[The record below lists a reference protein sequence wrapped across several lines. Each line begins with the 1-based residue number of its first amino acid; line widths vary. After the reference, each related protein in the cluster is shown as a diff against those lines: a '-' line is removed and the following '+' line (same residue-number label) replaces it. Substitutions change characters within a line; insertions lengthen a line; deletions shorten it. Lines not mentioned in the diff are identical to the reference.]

1 MVAVCPVEHDMTASE
16 SGQTWI
22 EARQEAEQ
30 KALAANA
37 KMSILNTDLV
47 FGDQPSHM
55 IHYMTQCAFAGKIQ
69 QAFTSEAAKFKPV
82 GQSDL
87 TKAIASSMDSNL
99 TGQFALRG
107 SEEVSSRQ
115 LLNLI
120 EQSCHLEAGATKAK
134 KFEMTKLLEEFLV
147 GMGSDTNM
155 AEMIQFFEDNQGT
168 APVTGDDFWTATGSS
183 ADQSLSAFFEGRR
196 VAEDDPSLLLPT
208 FGSYKF
214 NMAD

>member
-37 KMSILNTDLV
+37 RMSILNTDLV

-55 IHYMTQCAFAGKIQ
+55 VHYMPQCAFAGKIQ

-120 EQSCHLEAGATKAK
+120 E
-134 KFEMTKLLEEFLV
+134 
-147 GMGSDTNM
+147 
-155 AEMIQFFEDNQGT
+155 
-168 APVTGDDFWTATGSS
+168 
-183 ADQSLSAFFEGRR
+183 
-196 VAEDDPSLLLPT
+196 
-208 FGSYKF
+208 
-214 NMAD
+214 